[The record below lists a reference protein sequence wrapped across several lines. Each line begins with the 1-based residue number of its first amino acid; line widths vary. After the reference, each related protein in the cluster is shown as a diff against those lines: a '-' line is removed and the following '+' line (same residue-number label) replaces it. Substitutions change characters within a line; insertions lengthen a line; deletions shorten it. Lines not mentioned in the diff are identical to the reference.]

1 MLNNHF
7 FHSFIHSFI
16 HTNTNIHKIPFLPF
30 ASLFHFLLNYLL
42 AMFIHNVSCTASS
55 VPSTIDVSKSRA
67 PLYTELEQEKVE
79 GVTGLFAPGF
89 RYKVPGKE
97 GADGAADALAKG
109 KENGGAA
116 APAAEEEEEE
126 NEEPKKAKFK
136 F

>member
-1 MLNNHF
+1 
-7 FHSFIHSFI
+7 
-16 HTNTNIHKIPFLPF
+16 
-30 ASLFHFLLNYLL
+30 
-42 AMFIHNVSCTASS
+42 MFIHNVSCTASS
-55 VPSTIDVSKSRA
+55 VPSTIDVSKSRG

-97 GADGAADALAKG
+97 VADDAADALAKG